1 LAPRKYTMG
10 KRKAAVEETRQR
22 ILEATLALH
31 SEKGIFGTSW
41 QDIAKRADVSVGT
54 VYKHFPSLDE
64 LVPACG
70 ELMYAITQPPSLE
83 DAPRIFAG
91 VSSMEERLER
101 LISELFGFYERGAP
115 YIETD
120 FQERKMPVVQEWEAH
135 MRATIAGLTR
145 EALHPARPDED
156 TVQAVSALLDF
167 PTFKSFAD
175 RDIRKEQAAKTIEE
189 VLLCWIDCSRRD
201 RRRRGATL
209 SRGRTGIGPAGTRE
223 GEVSERRG

>member
-1 LAPRKYTMG
+1 MAPRKYTMG

-91 VSSMEERLER
+91 VSSLEERLER
-101 LISELFGFYERGAP
+101 LISELFGFYERSAP

-120 FQERKMPVVQEWEAH
+120 FQERQLPVVQEWEAY
-135 MRATIAGLTR
+135 MRATIEGLVR
-145 EALHPARPDED
+145 EALLPARPDED

-167 PTFKSFAD
+167 STFKSFLD
-175 RDIRKEQAAKTIEE
+175 RDIQKEQAEEIMNE
-189 VLLCWIDCSRRD
+189 VLLCWIN
-201 RRRRGATL
+201 GAQH
-209 SRGRTGIGPAGTRE
+209 GR
-223 GEVSERRG
+223 

>member
-1 LAPRKYTMG
+1 MD
-10 KRKAAVEETRQR
+10 KRKAAAEKTRQR

-41 QDIAKRADVSVGT
+41 QDIAQRADVSVNT

-70 ELMYAITQPPSLE
+70 ELMYAITRPPSLE

-91 VSSMEERLER
+91 ASSLEERLGR
-101 LISELFGFYERGAP
+101 LVEELFGFYERGAP

-120 FQERKMPVVQEWEAH
+120 FQERRLPQVQEWETY
-135 MRATIAGLTR
+135 MRATIAGLVH
-145 EALHPARPDED
+145 EALLPARPEEA
-156 TVQAVSALLDF
+156 TVQAASALLDF
-167 PTFKSFAD
+167 STFKSFLD
-175 RDIRKEQAAKTIEE
+175 REVPKEQAAKIMNE

-201 RRRRGATL
+201 R
-209 SRGRTGIGPAGTRE
+209 
-223 GEVSERRG
+223 

>member
-1 LAPRKYTMG
+1 MD

-54 VYKHFPSLDE
+54 VYKHFPSLEE

-70 ELMYAITQPPSLE
+70 ELMYAITRPPSLE
-83 DAPRIFAG
+83 DAPQIFAG
-91 VSSMEERLER
+91 ANSLEERLER
-101 LISELFGFYERGAP
+101 LVSELFDFYERGAS

-120 FQERKMPVVQEWEAH
+120 FQERQLPAVREWEAY
-135 MRATIAGLTR
+135 MRATIAGLVR
-145 EALHPARPDED
+145 EALIPAGPDER

-167 PTFKSFAD
+167 YTFKSFLD
-175 RDIRKEQAAKTIEE
+175 REIPKEQAAKTINEL
-189 VLLCWIDCSRRD
+189 LLCWIECSRRD
-201 RRRRGATL
+201 R
-209 SRGRTGIGPAGTRE
+209 
-223 GEVSERRG
+223 

>member
-1 LAPRKYTMG
+1 MD
-10 KRKAAVEETRQR
+10 KRRAAVEETRRR

-70 ELMYAITQPPSLE
+70 ELMYAITRPPSLE
-83 DAPRIFAG
+83 DAPEIFAET
-91 VSSMEERLER
+91 SSLGERLEC
-101 LISELFGFYERGAP
+101 LVAELFSFYERGAP

-120 FQERKMPVVQEWEAH
+120 FQERQLPAVREWEAH
-135 MRATIAGLTR
+135 MRATIAGLVR
-145 EALHPARPDED
+145 EALLPVRPDER

-167 PTFKSFAD
+167 STYKSFLE
-175 RDIRKEQAAKTIEE
+175 RDIPKERAAGIMNE
-189 VLLCWIDCSRRD
+189 VLLCWIDCSRAE
-201 RRRRGATL
+201 GAL
-209 SRGRTGIGPAGTRE
+209 
-223 GEVSERRG
+223 